1 MLEHVLAGSIGAASA
16 HNALEQTIKYSER
29 ESSELKALYS
39 HIMTGLGSQSV
50 VQQEDTEEDML
61 PNGFG
66 MISNLQSQIDL
77 LESTVIEQRKSLD
90 ALESKLEA
98 RYEEVFRYRV
108 ESQRVTQENIDL
120 REQIAILTRRES
132 SAKETPPSAGNKS

>member
-1 MLEHVLAGSIGAASA
+1 
-16 HNALEQTIKYSER
+16 
-29 ESSELKALYS
+29 
-39 HIMTGLGSQSV
+39 MTGLGSQSV

-132 SAKETPPSAGNKS
+132 SVKETPPSAGNKS